1 MARPRLTEQ
10 QKLAKAL
17 AELHQVLGSE
27 QGVVRGKQIKN
38 ATRVLLLER
47 GYLREILKGWY
58 FVSDPLAEPGD
69 TTPFFANYWEYLAS
83 YLTER
88 FGNDYCLT
96 AEHSLLR
103 QAHHNVVPKQVNVM
117 LAVNQSQ
124 IQELA
129 FGHSVALYPGGKSF
143 PAPADQ
149 ESLMGVRCMSAPYCL
164 VMLNP
169 RYFKDYA
176 REVQIVMGKVDDPST
191 IAALV
196 DINAT
201 GVARLVSAYRRIGRN
216 EFAEGILQQLS
227 GLKAQLQW
235 RLMPAGGRDVETKTT
250 LNVDDDPF
258 AGEPVY
264 QLGTPGRSPLYN
276 RIKVLWAQHREAVLA
291 NRPQQSR
298 VEMTTDDYLARVEA
312 IRVEDAYHSLS
323 IERYRVTPE
332 LIRRVAEEQWD
343 PAGNPQDQHQ
353 IDAMAARG
361 YLDAFQLVKENAGQ
375 AFSMKASTPGF
386 AAQLFNERHQ
396 AWFQKLF
403 GPSVDAG
410 ILGRRDLVGYR
421 RHMVFLRGSLHAP
434 PHFDYVRDGMEALR
448 ECLAEETDAFVS
460 AVLGHWLFG
469 FIHPYMDGNGRMAR
483 FTMNLMLASG
493 GYPWTVIHVE
503 DRAAYMAALEKAS
516 VDDEL
521 GTFSNLVAD
530 SVRTSL

>member
-1 MARPRLTEQ
+1 MRNSVARPRLTEQ
-10 QKLAKAL
+10 QKLTKAL
-17 AELHQVLGSE
+17 TELHEVLGSE
-27 QGVVRGKQIKN
+27 RGVVRGKQIKN
-38 ATRVLLLER
+38 ATRLLLLER

-69 TTPFFANYWEYLAS
+69 TTPFYANYWEYLGS
-83 YLTER
+83 YLAER
-88 FGNDYCLT
+88 FGTDYCLT

-103 QAHHNVVPKQVNVM
+103 HAQHNVVPKQVNVM

-124 IQELA
+124 VQELA

-143 PAPADQ
+143 PVSADQ
-149 ESLMGVRCMSAPYCL
+149 ESLMGIRCMSAPYCL

-169 RYFKDYA
+169 RYFKEYA
-176 REVQIVMGKVDDPST
+176 REVQIVMGKVVDPST
-191 IAALV
+191 IAAMV
-196 DINAT
+196 DINAA
-201 GVARLVSAYRRIGRN
+201 GVSRLVSAYRRIGRSA
-216 EFAEGILQQLS
+216 FADDIVKQLAGFKTALNIEG
-227 GLKAQLQW
+227 
-235 RLMPAGGRDVETKTT
+235 
-250 LNVDDDPF
+250 DPF

-264 QLGTPGRSPLYN
+264 QLGVPGRSPLYN
-276 RIKVLWAQHREAVLA
+276 RIKVLWAQHRDSVLA
-291 NRPQQSR
+291 SRPVDVQVKLSSA
-298 VEMTTDDYLARVEA
+298 DYLAHVES

-332 LIRRVAEEQWD
+332 LIRKVEEGMWD
-343 PAGNPQDQHQ
+343 PAGNTQDQRQ

-361 YLDAFQLVKENAGQ
+361 YLDAFQLVKEDAGQ
-375 AFSMKASTPGF
+375 AYSKRSAKSAIAS
-386 AAQLFNERHQ
+386 QLFNDRHQ

-410 ILGRRDLVGYR
+410 ILERRDLVGYR

-448 ECLAEETDAFVS
+448 ECLAEETDAFVR

-493 GYPWTVIHVE
+493 GYPWTVIRVE
-503 DRAAYMAALEKAS
+503 DRATYMAALEKAS
-516 VDDEL
+516 VVDDL
-521 GTFSNLVAD
+521 TTFSKFVAD
-530 SVRTSL
+530 SVRRSL

>member
-17 AELHQVLGSE
+17 TELHQVLGSE

-58 FVSDPLAEPGD
+58 FVSDPLAELGD

-143 PAPADQ
+143 PAPIDQ

-176 REVQIVMGKVDDPST
+176 LEVQIVMGKVVDPST
-191 IAALV
+191 IAAMV
-196 DINAT
+196 DINAA
-201 GVARLVSAYRRIGRN
+201 GVSRLVSAYRRIGRSA
-216 EFAEGILQQLS
+216 FADDIVKQLA
-227 GLKAQLQW
+227 GLKTA
-235 RLMPAGGRDVETKTT
+235 
-250 LNVDDDPF
+250 LNIEGDPF

-264 QLGTPGRSPLYN
+264 QLGAPGRSPLYN
-276 RIKVLWAQHREAVLA
+276 RIKVL
-291 NRPQQSR
+291 
-298 VEMTTDDYLARVEA
+298 
-312 IRVEDAYHSLS
+312 
-323 IERYRVTPE
+323 
-332 LIRRVAEEQWD
+332 
-343 PAGNPQDQHQ
+343 
-353 IDAMAARG
+353 
-361 YLDAFQLVKENAGQ
+361 
-375 AFSMKASTPGF
+375 
-386 AAQLFNERHQ
+386 
-396 AWFQKLF
+396 
-403 GPSVDAG
+403 
-410 ILGRRDLVGYR
+410 
-421 RHMVFLRGSLHAP
+421 
-434 PHFDYVRDGMEALR
+434 
-448 ECLAEETDAFVS
+448 
-460 AVLGHWLFG
+460 
-469 FIHPYMDGNGRMAR
+469 
-483 FTMNLMLASG
+483 
-493 GYPWTVIHVE
+493 
-503 DRAAYMAALEKAS
+503 
-516 VDDEL
+516 
-521 GTFSNLVAD
+521 
-530 SVRTSL
+530 

>member
-17 AELHQVLGSE
+17 TELHSVLGSE

-38 ATRVLLLER
+38 STRLLLLER

-58 FVSDPLAEPGD
+58 FVSDPLAEPRD
-69 TTPFFANYWEYLAS
+69 TTPFYANYWEYLAS

-88 FGNDYCLT
+88 FGTDYCLT

-103 QAHHNVVPKQVNVM
+103 HAQHNVVPKQVNVM

-124 IQELA
+124 AQELA

-143 PAPADQ
+143 PVPADQ
-149 ESLMGVRCMSAPYCL
+149 ESLMGIRCMSAPYCL

-169 RYFKDYA
+169 RYFKEYA
-176 REVQIVMGKVDDPST
+176 REVQIVMGKVVDPST

-196 DINAT
+196 DINAA
-201 GVARLVSAYRRIGRN
+201 GVSRLVSAYRRIGRSD
-216 EFAEGILQQLS
+216 FADEVLKQLS
-227 GLKAQLQW
+227 GLKA
-235 RLMPAGGRDVETKTT
+235 T
-250 LNVDDDPF
+250 LNIEGDPF
-258 AGEPVY
+258 SGEPVV
-264 QLGTPGRSPLYN
+264 QFGAPGRSPLYS

-291 NRPQQSR
+291 SRPLDAR
-298 VEMTTDDYLARVEA
+298 VNLSIDNYLARVEA

-323 IERYRVTPE
+323 IERYRVTLE
-332 LIRRVAEEQWD
+332 LIRKVAEEKWD
-343 PAGNPQDQHQ
+343 PTGNSHEQRQ

-361 YLDAFQLVKENAGQ
+361 YLDAFQLVKEDAGQ
-375 AFSMKASTPGF
+375 AYSKKDSAPVVAS
-386 AAQLFNERHQ
+386 QLFNDRHQ

-410 ILGRRDLVGYR
+410 ILERRDLVGYR

-493 GYPWTVIHVE
+493 GYPWTVIRVE
-503 DRAAYMAALEKAS
+503 DRSTYMAALEKAS
-516 VDDEL
+516 VADDL
-521 GTFSNLVAD
+521 TTFSNFVAD
-530 SVRTSL
+530 SVRRSL

>member
-1 MARPRLTEQ
+1 MWILGEKNEKSNRMARPRLTAQ

-17 AELHQVLGSE
+17 TELHQVLGSE

-69 TTPFFANYWEYLAS
+69 TTPFFANYWGYLAS

-143 PAPADQ
+143 PASTDQ
-149 ESLMGVRCMSAPYCL
+149 EFLMGVRCMSAPYCL

-176 REVQIVMGKVDDPST
+176 REVQIVMGKLDDPGR

-201 GVARLVSAYRRIGRN
+201 GVARLVSAYRRVGRAG
-216 EFAEGILQQLS
+216 FAEDILRQLS
-227 GLKAQLQW
+227 GLK
-235 RLMPAGGRDVETKTT
+235 MT

-264 QLGTPGRSPLYN
+264 QLGTPGKSPLYN
-276 RIKVLWAQHREAVLA
+276 RIKVLWAQHRDAVLA
-291 NRPQQSR
+291 SRPLQSR
-298 VEMTTDDYLARVEA
+298 IEMSTDDYLARVEA

-332 LIRRVAEEQWD
+332 LIRRVAEAKWD
-343 PAGNPQDQHQ
+343 PTGNPQDQRQ

-361 YLDAFQLVKENAGQ
+361 YLDAFQLVKEDAGQ
-375 AFSMKASTPGF
+375 AFAMKASTPGF
-386 AAQLFNERHQ
+386 AARIFGERHQ

-403 GPSVDAG
+403 TPSVDAG
-410 ILGRRDLVGYR
+410 ILERRDLVGYR

-434 PHFDYVRDGMEALR
+434 PHFDSVRDGMEALR

-460 AVLGHWLFG
+460 AVLGQWLFG

-503 DRAAYMAALEKAS
+503 NRAAYMAALEKAS
-516 VDDEL
+516 VDDDL
-521 GTFSNLVAD
+521 VTFSEFIAGA
-530 SVRTSL
+530 VRRSL

>member
-10 QKLAKAL
+10 QKLATAL
-17 AELHQVLGSE
+17 TELHQVLGSE
-27 QGVVRGKQIKN
+27 RGVVRGKQIN
-38 ATRVLLLER
+38 NSARVLLLEK

-58 FVSDPLAEPGD
+58 FVSDPLAAPGD

-88 FGNDYCLT
+88 FGSDYCLT

-103 QAHHNVVPKQVNVM
+103 QAQHNVVPKQVNVM

-129 FGHSVALYPGGKSF
+129 FGHSVALYPGGRSF
-143 PAPADQ
+143 PPL
-149 ESLMGVRCMSAPYCL
+149 EHIETVMGVRCMSAPYCL

-176 REVQIVMGKVDDPST
+176 REIQIAMGKIDDPSA

-196 DINAT
+196 DVNTT
-201 GVARLVSAYRRIGRN
+201 GVARLVAAYRSIGRN
-216 EFAEGILQQLS
+216 EFANDILRQLS
-227 GLKAQLQW
+227 GLRFKL
-235 RLMPAGGRDVETKTT
+235 P
-250 LNVDDDPF
+250 VDENPF
-258 AGEPVY
+258 TDQPVY
-264 QLGTPGRSPLYN
+264 SFATPSRTPLYT
-276 RIKVLWAQHREAVLA
+276 RIRMLWAQHRETVFAARPLHAVLDVS
-291 NRPQQSR
+291 PQ
-298 VEMTTDDYLARVEA
+298 EYLARVEA

-332 LIRRVAEEQWD
+332 LILKVGNGQWD
-343 PAGNPQDQHQ
+343 PLGDPQDHRQ

-361 YLDAFQLVKENAGQ
+361 YLDAFELVKADAGQ
-375 AFSMKASTPGF
+375 VYSAMGSSPALTG
-386 AAQLFNERHQ
+386 QIFNERHQ
-396 AWFQKLF
+396 AWFQSLF

-410 ILGRRDLVGYR
+410 ILQRRDLVGYR
-421 RHMVFLRGSLHAP
+421 RHVVFLRGSRHSP
-434 PHFDYVRDGMEALR
+434 PPFETVRDGMEALR
-448 ECLAEETDAFVS
+448 ECFSAEPDAFVR

-469 FIHPYMDGNGRMAR
+469 FVHPYMDGNGRMAR

-493 GYPWTVIHVE
+493 RYPWTVIRVE

-516 VDDEL
+516 VEDDL
-521 GTFSNLVAD
+521 GTFSAFVARCVD
-530 SVRTSL
+530 AGR

>member
-1 MARPRLTEQ
+1 MARPRLSEQ
-10 QKLAKAL
+10 QKLANAL

-27 QGVVRGKQIKN
+27 RGVVRGKQIKN
-38 ATRVLLLER
+38 TTRVLLLER

-58 FVSDPLAEPGD
+58 FVSDPLAAPGD

-83 YLTER
+83 YLSER
-88 FGNDYCLT
+88 FGSDYCLT

-103 QAHHNVVPKQVNVM
+103 QAHHNVVPKQLNVM
-117 LAVNQSQ
+117 LAVKQSQ

-143 PAPADQ
+143 PPAEDQ
-149 ESLMGVRCMSAPYCL
+149 ETLMGVRCMSAPYCL

-176 REVQIVMGKVDDPST
+176 REVQIVMGKIEDPSA
-191 IAALV
+191 IAAQV
-196 DINAT
+196 DVNAT
-201 GVARLVSAYRRIGRN
+201 GVARLVAAYRRIGRN
-216 EFAEGILQQLS
+216 DFAEDILRQLS

-250 LNVDDDPF
+250 LAVDDDPF

-264 QLGTPGRSPLYN
+264 QLGMPGRSPLYT
-276 RIKVLWAQHREAVLA
+276 RIKVLWAQHRETVLA
-291 NRPQQSR
+291 TRPQQAVMDVSA
-298 VEMTTDDYLARVEA
+298 DAYLARVDA
-312 IRVEDAYHSLS
+312 IRIEDAYHSLS
-323 IERYRVTPE
+323 IERYRVTPD
-332 LIRRVAEEQWD
+332 LIRKVAEEQWN
-343 PAGNPQDQHQ
+343 PVGNPEDQRQ

-361 YLDAFQLVKENAGQ
+361 YLDAFEWVKEDAGQ
-375 AFSMKASTPGF
+375 AFSGKDSTPGL
-386 AAQLFNERHQ
+386 AARLFNERHQ

-410 ILGRRDLVGYR
+410 ILERRDLVGYR
-421 RHMVFLRGSLHAP
+421 RHMVFLRGSLHSP

-448 ECLAEETDAFVS
+448 ECIADEPDAFVR

-469 FIHPYMDGNGRMAR
+469 FVHPYMDGNGRMAR

-493 GYPWTVIHVE
+493 GYPWTVIRVD
-503 DRAAYMAALEKAS
+503 DRSAYMAALEKAS
-516 VDDEL
+516 VADDL
-521 GTFSNLVAD
+521 ATFSAFVAGC
-530 SVRTSL
+530 VRASL

>member
-17 AELHQVLGSE
+17 TELHQVLGAE

-88 FGNDYCLT
+88 FGNNYCLT

-103 QAHHNVVPKQVNVM
+103 QAHHNVIPKQVNVM

-149 ESLMGVRCMSAPYCL
+149 ETLMGVRCMSAPYCL

-176 REVQIVMGKVDDPST
+176 REVQIVMGKLGDPST

-216 EFAEGILQQLS
+216 EFAEGILRQLT
-227 GLKAQLQW
+227 GL
-235 RLMPAGGRDVETKTT
+235 KTT
-250 LNVDDDPF
+250 LNIDDDPF

-291 NRPQQSR
+291 TRPLQAR
-298 VEMTTDDYLARVEA
+298 VEMPIDDYLARVEA

-343 PAGNPQDQHQ
+343 PAGNPQDQRQ

-361 YLDAFQLVKENAGQ
+361 YLDAFQLIKEDAGQ
-375 AFSMKASTPGF
+375 AFSMKASTPGSSALN
-386 AAQLFNERHQ
+386 AARLFNERHQ

-410 ILGRRDLVGYR
+410 IIERRDLVGYR
-421 RHMVFLRGSLHAP
+421 RHIVFLRGSLHAP

-448 ECLAEETDAFVS
+448 ECLAAEPDAFVS

-503 DRAAYMAALEKAS
+503 DRATYMAALEKAS
-516 VDDEL
+516 VDDDP
-521 GTFSNLVAD
+521 GTFSTFVAD
-530 SVRTSL
+530 CVRASL

>member
-1 MARPRLTEQ
+1 MARPRVTEQ
-10 QKLAKAL
+10 QKLVNAL
-17 AELHQVLGSE
+17 TELHQVLGAE
-27 QGVVRGKQIKN
+27 CGVVRGKQIRN
-38 ATRVLLLER
+38 AARVLLLEK

-58 FVSDPLAEPGD
+58 FVSDPLAAPGD
-69 TTPFFANYWEYLAS
+69 TAPFFANYWEYLGS
-83 YLTER
+83 YLSER
-88 FGNDYCLT
+88 FGNAYCLT

-103 QAHHNVVPKQVNVM
+103 QALHNVVPRQVNVM

-143 PAPADQ
+143 PAPEYQ
-149 ESLMGVRCMSAPYCL
+149 EIVMGVCCMSAPYCL
-164 VMLNP
+164 AMLNP

-176 REVQIVMGKVDDPST
+176 REVQIVMGKIDDPSA

-196 DINAT
+196 DVNAT

-216 EFAEGILQQLS
+216 EFAEGILRQLS
-227 GLKAQLQW
+227 GLKTNL
-235 RLMPAGGRDVETKTT
+235 PAG
-250 LNVDDDPF
+250 DDPF
-258 AGEPVY
+258 VDEPVY
-264 QLGTPGRSPLYN
+264 LLGTPGRSPLYT
-276 RIKVLWAQHREAVLA
+276 RIKMLWAQHRETVLA
-291 NRPQQSR
+291 IRPQQAVMAVSA
-298 VEMTTDDYLARVEA
+298 EDYLARVEA

-323 IERYRVTPE
+323 IERYRVTHE
-332 LIRRVAEEQWD
+332 LIRKVAEGQWD
-343 PAGNPQDQHQ
+343 PSGNPQDQRP

-361 YLDAFQLVKENAGQ
+361 YLDAFELVKEDSGQ
-375 AFSMKASTPGF
+375 VFSGRESTPGL
-386 AAQLFNERHQ
+386 ASRLFNERHQ

-410 ILGRRDLVGYR
+410 IVERRDLVGYR

-448 ECLAEETDAFVS
+448 ECFAEEPDAFVR

-493 GYPWTVIHVE
+493 GYPWTVIRVD

-516 VDDEL
+516 VEDDL
-521 GTFSNLVAD
+521 STFSAFVAGCV
-530 SVRTSL
+530 SAG

>member
-17 AELHQVLGSE
+17 TELHAVLGSE

-38 ATRVLLLER
+38 STRLLLLER
-47 GYLREILKGWY
+47 SYLREILKGWY

-69 TTPFFANYWEYLAS
+69 TTPFYANYWEYLAS

-88 FGNDYCLT
+88 FGTDYCLT

-103 QAHHNVVPKQVNVM
+103 HAQHNVVPKQVNVM

-124 IQELA
+124 AQELA

-143 PAPADQ
+143 PVPADQ
-149 ESLMGVRCMSAPYCL
+149 ESLMGIRCMSAPYCL

-169 RYFKDYA
+169 RYFKEYA
-176 REVQIVMGKVDDPST
+176 REVQIVMGKVVDPST

-196 DINAT
+196 DINAA
-201 GVARLVSAYRRIGRN
+201 GVSRLVSAYRRIGRSD
-216 EFAEGILQQLS
+216 FADEVLKQLS
-227 GLKAQLQW
+227 GLKA
-235 RLMPAGGRDVETKTT
+235 T
-250 LNVDDDPF
+250 LNIEGDPF
-258 AGEPVY
+258 SGEPVV
-264 QLGTPGRSPLYN
+264 QFGAPGRSPLYS

-291 NRPQQSR
+291 SRPLDAR
-298 VEMTTDDYLARVEA
+298 VNLSIDNYLARVEA

-323 IERYRVTPE
+323 IERYRVTLE
-332 LIRRVAEEQWD
+332 LIRKVAEEKWD
-343 PAGNPQDQHQ
+343 PTGNSHEQRQ

-361 YLDAFQLVKENAGQ
+361 YLDAFQLVKEDAGQ
-375 AFSMKASTPGF
+375 AYSKKDSAPVVAS
-386 AAQLFNERHQ
+386 QLFNDRHQ

-410 ILGRRDLVGYR
+410 ILERRDLVGYR

-493 GYPWTVIHVE
+493 GYPWTVIRVE
-503 DRAAYMAALEKAS
+503 DRATYMAALEKAS
-516 VDDEL
+516 VADDL
-521 GTFSNLVAD
+521 TMFSNFVAD
-530 SVRTSL
+530 SVRRSL

>member
-17 AELHQVLGSE
+17 TELHAVLGSE

-38 ATRVLLLER
+38 STRLLLLER

-69 TTPFFANYWEYLAS
+69 TTPFYANYWEYLAS

-88 FGNDYCLT
+88 FGTDYCLT

-103 QAHHNVVPKQVNVM
+103 HAQHNVVPKQVNVM

-124 IQELA
+124 AQELA

-143 PAPADQ
+143 PVPADQ
-149 ESLMGVRCMSAPYCL
+149 ESLMGIRCMSAPYCL

-169 RYFKDYA
+169 RYFKEYA
-176 REVQIVMGKVDDPST
+176 REVQIVMGKVVDPST

-196 DINAT
+196 DINAA
-201 GVARLVSAYRRIGRN
+201 GVSRLVSAYRRIGRSD
-216 EFAEGILQQLS
+216 FADEVLKQLS
-227 GLKAQLQW
+227 GLKA
-235 RLMPAGGRDVETKTT
+235 T
-250 LNVDDDPF
+250 LNIEGDPF
-258 AGEPVY
+258 SGEPVV
-264 QLGTPGRSPLYN
+264 QFGAPGRSPLYS

-291 NRPQQSR
+291 SRPLDAR
-298 VEMTTDDYLARVEA
+298 VNLSIDNYLARVEA

-323 IERYRVTPE
+323 IERYRVTLE
-332 LIRRVAEEQWD
+332 LIRKVAEEKWD
-343 PAGNPQDQHQ
+343 PTGNSHEQRQ

-361 YLDAFQLVKENAGQ
+361 YLDAFQLVKEDAGQ
-375 AFSMKASTPGF
+375 AYSKKDSAPVVAS
-386 AAQLFNERHQ
+386 QLFNDRHQ

-410 ILGRRDLVGYR
+410 ILERRDLVGYR

-493 GYPWTVIHVE
+493 GYPWTVIRVE
-503 DRAAYMAALEKAS
+503 DRSTYMAALEKAS
-516 VDDEL
+516 VADDL
-521 GTFSNLVAD
+521 TTFSNFVAD
-530 SVRTSL
+530 SVRRSL

>member
-17 AELHQVLGSE
+17 TELHSVLGSE

-38 ATRVLLLER
+38 STRLLLLER

-69 TTPFFANYWEYLAS
+69 TTPFYANYWEYLAS

-88 FGNDYCLT
+88 FGTDYCLT

-103 QAHHNVVPKQVNVM
+103 HAQHNVVPKQVNVM

-124 IQELA
+124 AQELA

-143 PAPADQ
+143 PVPADQ
-149 ESLMGVRCMSAPYCL
+149 ESLMGIRCMSAPYCL

-169 RYFKDYA
+169 RYFKEYA
-176 REVQIVMGKVDDPST
+176 REVQIVMGKVVDPST

-196 DINAT
+196 DINAA
-201 GVARLVSAYRRIGRN
+201 GVSRLVSAYRRIGRSD
-216 EFAEGILQQLS
+216 FADEVLKQLS
-227 GLKAQLQW
+227 GLKA
-235 RLMPAGGRDVETKTT
+235 T
-250 LNVDDDPF
+250 LNIEGDPF
-258 AGEPVY
+258 SGEPVV
-264 QLGTPGRSPLYN
+264 QFGAPGRSPLYS

-291 NRPQQSR
+291 SRPLDAR
-298 VEMTTDDYLARVEA
+298 VNLSIDNYLARVEA

-323 IERYRVTPE
+323 IERYRVTLE
-332 LIRRVAEEQWD
+332 LIRKVAEEKWD
-343 PAGNPQDQHQ
+343 PTGNSHEQRQ

-361 YLDAFQLVKENAGQ
+361 YLDAFQLVKEDAGQ
-375 AFSMKASTPGF
+375 AYSKKDSAPVVAS
-386 AAQLFNERHQ
+386 QLFNDRHQ

-410 ILGRRDLVGYR
+410 ILERRDLVGYR

-493 GYPWTVIHVE
+493 GYPWTVIRVE
-503 DRAAYMAALEKAS
+503 DRSTYMAALEKAS
-516 VDDEL
+516 VADDL
-521 GTFSNLVAD
+521 TTFSNFVAD
-530 SVRTSL
+530 SVRRSL

>member
-17 AELHQVLGSE
+17 TELHSVLGSE

-38 ATRVLLLER
+38 STRLLLLER

-69 TTPFFANYWEYLAS
+69 TTPFYANYWEYLAS

-88 FGNDYCLT
+88 FGTDYCLT

-103 QAHHNVVPKQVNVM
+103 HAQHNVVPKQVNVM

-124 IQELA
+124 AQELA

-143 PAPADQ
+143 PVPADQ
-149 ESLMGVRCMSAPYCL
+149 ESLMGIRCMSAPYCL

-169 RYFKDYA
+169 RYFKEYA
-176 REVQIVMGKVDDPST
+176 REVQIVMGKVVDPST

-196 DINAT
+196 DINAA
-201 GVARLVSAYRRIGRN
+201 GVSRLVSAYRRIGRSD
-216 EFAEGILQQLS
+216 FADEVLKQLA
-227 GLKAQLQW
+227 GLKA
-235 RLMPAGGRDVETKTT
+235 T
-250 LNVDDDPF
+250 LNREGDPF
-258 AGEPVY
+258 SGEPVV
-264 QLGTPGRSPLYN
+264 QFGAPGRSPLYS

-291 NRPQQSR
+291 SRPLDAR
-298 VEMTTDDYLARVEA
+298 VNLSIDNYLARVEA

-323 IERYRVTPE
+323 IERYRVTLE
-332 LIRRVAEEQWD
+332 LIRKVAEEKWD
-343 PAGNPQDQHQ
+343 PTGNSHEQRQ

-361 YLDAFQLVKENAGQ
+361 YLDAFQLVKEDAGQ
-375 AFSMKASTPGF
+375 AYSKKDSAPVVAS
-386 AAQLFNERHQ
+386 QLFNDRHQ

-410 ILGRRDLVGYR
+410 ILERRDLVGYR

-493 GYPWTVIHVE
+493 GYPWTVIRVE
-503 DRAAYMAALEKAS
+503 DRAPYMAALEKAS
-516 VDDEL
+516 VADDL
-521 GTFSNLVAD
+521 TTFSNFVAD
-530 SVRTSL
+530 SVRRSL

>member
-1 MARPRLTEQ
+1 MARPKLSEQ

-17 AELHQVLGSE
+17 TELHRVLGSE
-27 QGVVRGKQIKN
+27 RGVVRGKQIRN
-38 ATRVLLLER
+38 AARVLLLER

-58 FVSDPLAEPGD
+58 FVSDPLAALGD
-69 TTPFFANYWEYLAS
+69 TTPFFANYWEYLSS
-83 YLTER
+83 YLSER
-88 FGNDYCLT
+88 FGRDYCLT

-103 QAHHNVVPKQVNVM
+103 QAHHNVVPRQLNVM

-143 PAPADQ
+143 PAPAEQ
-149 ESLMGVRCMSAPYCL
+149 ETLMGVRCMSAPYCL

-176 REVQIVMGKVDDPST
+176 REVQIVMGKIEDPGA

-196 DINAT
+196 DVNAA
-201 GVARLVSAYRRIGRN
+201 GVARLVAAYRRIGRAD
-216 EFAEGILQQLS
+216 FADGILRQLS
-227 GLKAQLQW
+227 GLK
-235 RLMPAGGRDVETKTT
+235 TT
-250 LNVDDDPF
+250 LAVVDDPF

-264 QLGTPGRSPLYN
+264 QLGTPGRSPLYT
-276 RIKVLWAQHREAVLA
+276 RIKVLWAQHRKAVLA
-291 NRPQQSR
+291 TRPQQAVMDVSA
-298 VEMTTDDYLARVEA
+298 DAYLARVEA
-312 IRVEDAYHSLS
+312 IRIEDAYHSLS
-323 IERYRVTPE
+323 IERYRVTPD
-332 LIRRVAEEQWD
+332 LIRKVAQAQWD
-343 PAGNPQDQHQ
+343 PVGNPEDQRQ

-361 YLDAFQLVKENAGQ
+361 YLDAFALVKEDAGQ
-375 AFSMKASTPGF
+375 VFSGRDSIPGL
-386 AAQLFNERHQ
+386 AARLFNERHQ

-410 ILGRRDLVGYR
+410 ILERRDLVGYR
-421 RHMVFLRGSLHAP
+421 RHMVFLRGSLHSP

-448 ECLAEETDAFVS
+448 ECFVGEPDAFVR

-469 FIHPYMDGNGRMAR
+469 FVHPYMDGNGRMAR

-493 GYPWTVIHVE
+493 GYPWTVIRVD

-516 VDDEL
+516 VEDDL
-521 GTFSNLVAD
+521 STFSAFVAGC
-530 SVRTSL
+530 VGAGRR

>member
-1 MARPRLTEQ
+1 MRIPVARPRLTEQ

-17 AELHQVLGSE
+17 TELHSVLGSE

-38 ATRVLLLER
+38 STRLLLLER

-58 FVSDPLAEPGD
+58 FVSDPLAEPRD
-69 TTPFFANYWEYLAS
+69 TTPFYANYWEYLAS

-88 FGNDYCLT
+88 FGTDYCLT

-103 QAHHNVVPKQVNVM
+103 HAQHNVVPKQVNVM

-124 IQELA
+124 AQELA

-143 PAPADQ
+143 PVPADQ
-149 ESLMGVRCMSAPYCL
+149 ESLMGIRCMSAPYCL

-169 RYFKDYA
+169 RYFKEYA
-176 REVQIVMGKVDDPST
+176 REVQIVMGKVVDPST

-196 DINAT
+196 DINAA
-201 GVARLVSAYRRIGRN
+201 GVSRLVSAYRRIGRSD
-216 EFAEGILQQLS
+216 FADEVLKQLS
-227 GLKAQLQW
+227 GLKA
-235 RLMPAGGRDVETKTT
+235 T
-250 LNVDDDPF
+250 LNIEGDPF
-258 AGEPVY
+258 SGEPVV
-264 QLGTPGRSPLYN
+264 QFGAPGRSPLYS

-291 NRPQQSR
+291 SRPLDAR
-298 VEMTTDDYLARVEA
+298 VNLSIDNYLARVEA

-323 IERYRVTPE
+323 IERYRVTLE
-332 LIRRVAEEQWD
+332 LIRKVAEEKWD
-343 PAGNPQDQHQ
+343 PTGNSHEQRQ

-361 YLDAFQLVKENAGQ
+361 YLDAFQLVKEDAGQ
-375 AFSMKASTPGF
+375 AYSKKDSAPVVAS
-386 AAQLFNERHQ
+386 QLFNDRHQ

-410 ILGRRDLVGYR
+410 ILERRDLVGYR

-493 GYPWTVIHVE
+493 GYPWTVIRVE
-503 DRAAYMAALEKAS
+503 DRSTYMAALEKAS
-516 VDDEL
+516 VADDL
-521 GTFSNLVAD
+521 TTFSNFVAD
-530 SVRTSL
+530 SVRRSL

>member
-1 MARPRLTEQ
+1 MARPRLTEP

-17 AELHQVLGSE
+17 TELHQVLGSE
-27 QGVVRGKQIKN
+27 RGVVRGNQLRN
-38 ATRVLLLER
+38 AVRVLLLER

-58 FVSDPLAEPGD
+58 FVSDPLAAPGD

-83 YLTER
+83 YLSER

-103 QAHHNVVPKQVNVM
+103 QAHHNVVPKQLNVM

-143 PAPADQ
+143 PAPEYQ
-149 ESLMGVRCMSAPYCL
+149 EMVMGVRCMAASYCL

-169 RYFKDYA
+169 RYFRDHA
-176 REVQIVMGKVDDPST
+176 REVQIVMGKIDDPSA

-196 DINAT
+196 DINTA
-201 GVARLVSAYRRIGRN
+201 GVARLVSAYRRIGSN
-216 EFAEGILQQLS
+216 EFAEAILRQLS
-227 GLKAQLQW
+227 GLKTNL
-235 RLMPAGGRDVETKTT
+235 P
-250 LNVDDDPF
+250 VDDNPF
-258 AGEPVY
+258 ADEPVY
-264 QLGTPGRSPLYN
+264 QLGTPGRSPLYT
-276 RIKVLWAQHREAVLA
+276 RIKVLWAQHRETVLA
-291 NRPQQSR
+291 TRPQQALMAISA
-298 VEMTTDDYLARVEA
+298 EEYLARVDA
-312 IRVEDAYHSLS
+312 VRVEDAYHSLS

-332 LIRRVAEEQWD
+332 LIRKVAEGHWD
-343 PAGNPQDQHQ
+343 PLGNPQDQHQ

-361 YLDAFQLVKENAGQ
+361 YLDAFELVKEDAGVL
-375 AFSMKASTPGF
+375 FSGQDSASR
-386 AAQLFNERHQ
+386 LFNDRHQ

-403 GPSVDAG
+403 GPAVDAS
-410 ILGRRDLVGYR
+410 ILKRRDLVGYR
-421 RHMVFLRGSLHAP
+421 RQMVFLRGSLHSP

-448 ECLAEETDAFVS
+448 ECFEEESDAFVR

-493 GYPWTVIHVE
+493 GYPWTVIRVD

-516 VDDEL
+516 VEDDPSI
-521 GTFSNLVAD
+521 FSAFVAEC
-530 SVRTSL
+530 VRASLKENS

>member
-1 MARPRLTEQ
+1 MARPRFTEQ

-17 AELHQVLGSE
+17 TELHQVLGSE
-27 QGVVRGKQIKN
+27 RGVVRGNQIRN
-38 ATRVLLLER
+38 AARVLLLEK

-58 FVSDPLAEPGD
+58 FVSDPLAAPGD

-83 YLTER
+83 YLSER
-88 FGNDYCLT
+88 FGSDYCLT

-103 QAHHNVVPKQVNVM
+103 QAQYNVVPRQVNVM

-143 PAPADQ
+143 PAPEYQ
-149 ESLMGVRCMSAPYCL
+149 ETVMGVRCMSAPYCL

-176 REVQIVMGKVDDPST
+176 REVQITMGKIDDPGA
-191 IAALV
+191 IAALIDV
-196 DINAT
+196 NAT

-216 EFAEGILQQLS
+216 EFAEGILRQLS
-227 GLKAQLQW
+227 GLKTNL
-235 RLMPAGGRDVETKTT
+235 P
-250 LNVDDDPF
+250 VDDNPF
-258 AGEPVY
+258 ADEPVY
-264 QLGTPGRSPLYN
+264 QLGTPARSPLYT
-276 RIKVLWAQHREAVLA
+276 RIKVLWAQHRETVFAI
-291 NRPQQSR
+291 RPQQAVMDISA
-298 VEMTTDDYLARVEA
+298 EDYLARVEA

-332 LIRRVAEEQWD
+332 LIRKVAEGQWD
-343 PAGNPQDQHQ
+343 PSGNPQDLRQ

-361 YLDAFQLVKENAGQ
+361 YLDAFELVKEDAGQ
-375 AFSMKASTPGF
+375 LFSGRKSTPDL
-386 AAQLFNERHQ
+386 ASRIFNRRHQ

-410 ILGRRDLVGYR
+410 ILERRDLMGYR

-434 PHFDYVRDGMEALR
+434 PHFDYVLDGMAALC
-448 ECLAEETDAFVS
+448 ECFEEEPDAFVR

-469 FIHPYMDGNGRMAR
+469 FVHPYMDGNGRMAR

-493 GYPWTVIHVE
+493 GYPWTVIRVD
-503 DRAAYMAALEKAS
+503 DRASYMEALEKAS
-516 VDDEL
+516 VEDDL
-521 GTFSNLVAD
+521 STFSAFVAGCV
-530 SVRTSL
+530 SASL

>member
-1 MARPRLTEQ
+1 MRIPVARPRLTEQ

-17 AELHQVLGSE
+17 TELHAVLGSE

-38 ATRVLLLER
+38 STRLLLLER
-47 GYLREILKGWY
+47 SYLREILKGWY

-69 TTPFFANYWEYLAS
+69 TTPFYANYWEYLAS

-88 FGNDYCLT
+88 FGTDYCLT

-103 QAHHNVVPKQVNVM
+103 HAQHNVVPKQVNVM

-124 IQELA
+124 AQELA

-143 PAPADQ
+143 PVPADQ
-149 ESLMGVRCMSAPYCL
+149 ESLMGIRCMSAPYCL

-169 RYFKDYA
+169 RYFKEYA
-176 REVQIVMGKVDDPST
+176 REVQIVMGKVVDPST

-196 DINAT
+196 DINAA
-201 GVARLVSAYRRIGRN
+201 GVSRLVWAYRRIGCSD
-216 EFAEGILQQLS
+216 FADEVLKQLS
-227 GLKAQLQW
+227 GLKA
-235 RLMPAGGRDVETKTT
+235 T
-250 LNVDDDPF
+250 LNIEGDPF
-258 AGEPVY
+258 SGEPVV
-264 QLGTPGRSPLYN
+264 QFGAPGRSPLYS

-291 NRPQQSR
+291 SRPMDAR
-298 VEMTTDDYLARVEA
+298 VNLSIDNYLARVEA

-323 IERYRVTPE
+323 IERYRVTLE
-332 LIRRVAEEQWD
+332 LIRKVAEEKWD
-343 PAGNPQDQHQ
+343 PAGNSHEQRQ

-361 YLDAFQLVKENAGQ
+361 YLDAFQLVKEDAGQ
-375 AFSMKASTPGF
+375 AYSKKDSAPAVAS
-386 AAQLFNERHQ
+386 QLFNDRHQ

-410 ILGRRDLVGYR
+410 ILERRNLVGYR

-493 GYPWTVIHVE
+493 GYPWTVIRVE
-503 DRAAYMAALEKAS
+503 DRATYMAALEKAS
-516 VDDEL
+516 VADDL
-521 GTFSNLVAD
+521 TMFSNFVAD
-530 SVRTSL
+530 SVRRSL

>member
-17 AELHQVLGSE
+17 TELHSVLGSE

-38 ATRVLLLER
+38 STRLLLLER

-58 FVSDPLAEPGD
+58 FVSDPLTEPGD
-69 TTPFFANYWEYLAS
+69 TTPFYANYWEYLAS

-88 FGNDYCLT
+88 FGTDYCLT

-103 QAHHNVVPKQVNVM
+103 HGQHNVVPKQVNVM

-124 IQELA
+124 AQELA

-143 PAPADQ
+143 PVPADQ
-149 ESLMGVRCMSAPYCL
+149 ESLMGIRCMSAPYCL

-169 RYFKDYA
+169 RYFKEYA
-176 REVQIVMGKVDDPST
+176 REVQIVMGKVVDPST

-196 DINAT
+196 DINAA
-201 GVARLVSAYRRIGRN
+201 GVSRLVSAYRRIGRSD
-216 EFAEGILQQLS
+216 FADEVLKQLS
-227 GLKAQLQW
+227 GLKA
-235 RLMPAGGRDVETKTT
+235 T
-250 LNVDDDPF
+250 LNIEGDPF
-258 AGEPVY
+258 SGEPVV
-264 QLGTPGRSPLYN
+264 QFGAPGRSPLYS

-291 NRPQQSR
+291 SRPLDAR
-298 VEMTTDDYLARVEA
+298 VNLSIDNYLARVEA

-323 IERYRVTPE
+323 IERYRVTLE
-332 LIRRVAEEQWD
+332 LIRKVAEEKWD
-343 PAGNPQDQHQ
+343 PTGNSHEQRQ

-361 YLDAFQLVKENAGQ
+361 YLDAFQLVKEDAGQ
-375 AFSMKASTPGF
+375 AYSKKDSAPVVAS
-386 AAQLFNERHQ
+386 QLFNDRHQ

-410 ILGRRDLVGYR
+410 ILERRDLVGYR

-493 GYPWTVIHVE
+493 GYPWTVIRVE
-503 DRAAYMAALEKAS
+503 DRSTYMAALEKAS
-516 VDDEL
+516 VADDL
-521 GTFSNLVAD
+521 TTFSNFVAD
-530 SVRTSL
+530 SVRRSL

>member
-1 MARPRLTEQ
+1 L
-10 QKLAKAL
+10 
-17 AELHQVLGSE
+17 
-27 QGVVRGKQIKN
+27 
-38 ATRVLLLER
+38 LLLER

-69 TTPFFANYWEYLAS
+69 TTPFYANYWEYLAS

-88 FGNDYCLT
+88 FGTDYCLT

-103 QAHHNVVPKQVNVM
+103 HAQHNVVPKQVNVM

-124 IQELA
+124 AQELA

-143 PAPADQ
+143 PVPADQ
-149 ESLMGVRCMSAPYCL
+149 ESLMGIRCMSAPYCL

-169 RYFKDYA
+169 RYFKEYA
-176 REVQIVMGKVDDPST
+176 REVQIVMGKVVDPST

-196 DINAT
+196 DINAA
-201 GVARLVSAYRRIGRN
+201 GVSRLVSAYRRIGRSD
-216 EFAEGILQQLS
+216 FADEVLKQLS
-227 GLKAQLQW
+227 GLKA
-235 RLMPAGGRDVETKTT
+235 T
-250 LNVDDDPF
+250 LNIEGDPF
-258 AGEPVY
+258 SGEPVV
-264 QLGTPGRSPLYN
+264 QFGAPGRSPLYS

-291 NRPQQSR
+291 SRPLDAR
-298 VEMTTDDYLARVEA
+298 VNLSIDNYLARVEA

-323 IERYRVTPE
+323 IERYRVTLE
-332 LIRRVAEEQWD
+332 LIRKVAEEKWD
-343 PAGNPQDQHQ
+343 PTGNSHEQRQ

-361 YLDAFQLVKENAGQ
+361 YLDAFQLVKEDAGQ
-375 AFSMKASTPGF
+375 AYSKKDSAPVVAS
-386 AAQLFNERHQ
+386 QLFNDRHQ

-410 ILGRRDLVGYR
+410 ILERRDLVGYR

-493 GYPWTVIHVE
+493 GYPWTVIRVE
-503 DRAAYMAALEKAS
+503 DRSTYMAALEKAS
-516 VDDEL
+516 VADDL
-521 GTFSNLVAD
+521 TTFSNFVAD
-530 SVRTSL
+530 SVRRSL

>member
-10 QKLAKAL
+10 QQLAKAL
-17 AELHQVLGSE
+17 TELHQVLGSE

-83 YLTER
+83 YLSER

-129 FGHSVALYPGGKSF
+129 FGHTVALYPGGKSF

-176 REVQIVMGKVDDPST
+176 REVQIVMGKVEDPSA

-196 DINAT
+196 DINAA
-201 GVARLVSAYRRIGRN
+201 GVGRLVSAYRRIGRT
-216 EFAEGILQQLS
+216 EFAEGILRQLS
-227 GLKAQLQW
+227 GLKAS
-235 RLMPAGGRDVETKTT
+235 
-250 LNVDDDPF
+250 LNVDEDPF

-264 QLGTPGRSPLYN
+264 QLGTPGKSPLYN
-276 RIKVLWAQHREAVLA
+276 RIKVLWAQHRDTVLA
-291 NRPQQSR
+291 HRPLQSKI
-298 VEMTTDDYLARVEA
+298 EMSTEAYLARVEA

-332 LIRRVAEEQWD
+332 LIRRVAEEHWD
-343 PAGNPQDQHQ
+343 PAGNLQDQRQ
-353 IDAMAARG
+353 VDAMAARG
-361 YLDAFQLVKENAGQ
+361 YLDAFQLVKEDAGQ
-375 AFSMKASTPGF
+375 AFSEKASPGF
-386 AAQLFNERHQ
+386 AAKLFNERHQ

-410 ILGRRDLVGYR
+410 ILERRDLVGYR

-448 ECLAEETDAFVS
+448 ECLAEEPDAFVG

-493 GYPWTVIHVE
+493 GYPWSVIHVE

-516 VDDEL
+516 VDDDLE
-521 GTFSNLVAD
+521 TFSNFVAC
-530 SVRTSL
+530 SVRAIL

>member
-1 MARPRLTEQ
+1 MARPRVTEQ
-10 QKLAKAL
+10 QKLANAL
-17 AELHQVLGSE
+17 TELHQVLGAE
-27 QGVVRGKQIKN
+27 RGVVRGKQIRN
-38 ATRVLLLER
+38 AARVLLLEK

-58 FVSDPLAEPGD
+58 FVSDPLAAPGD
-69 TTPFFANYWEYLAS
+69 TTPFFANYWEYLGS
-83 YLTER
+83 YLSER
-88 FGNDYCLT
+88 FGGDYCLT

-103 QAHHNVVPKQVNVM
+103 QAQHNVVPRQVNVM

-143 PAPADQ
+143 PALEYQ
-149 ESLMGVRCMSAPYCL
+149 EIVMGVRCMSAPYCL

-176 REVQIVMGKVDDPST
+176 REVQIVMGKIDDPSA

-196 DINAT
+196 DVNVT
-201 GVARLVSAYRRIGRN
+201 GVARLVAAYRRIGRN
-216 EFAEGILQQLS
+216 EFAEGVLRQLS
-227 GLKAQLQW
+227 GLKTNL
-235 RLMPAGGRDVETKTT
+235 PAG
-250 LNVDDDPF
+250 DDPF
-258 AGEPVY
+258 ADEPVY
-264 QLGTPGRSPLYN
+264 LLGTPVRSPLYT
-276 RIKVLWAQHREAVLA
+276 RIKMLWLQHRETVLA
-291 NRPQQSR
+291 IRPQQAVMAISA
-298 VEMTTDDYLARVEA
+298 EDYLARVEA

-332 LIRRVAEEQWD
+332 LIRKVAEGQWD
-343 PAGNPQDQHQ
+343 PSGNPQDQRQ

-361 YLDAFQLVKENAGQ
+361 YLDAFELVKEDSGQVFAGRESSPSQ
-375 AFSMKASTPGF
+375 ASR
-386 AAQLFNERHQ
+386 LFNERHQ
-396 AWFQKLF
+396 SWFQKLF

-410 ILGRRDLVGYR
+410 ILERRDLVGYR

-448 ECLAEETDAFVS
+448 ECFAEEPDAFVR

-493 GYPWTVIHVE
+493 GYPWTVIRVD
-503 DRAAYMAALEKAS
+503 DRATYMAALEKAS
-516 VDDEL
+516 VEDDL
-521 GTFSNLVAD
+521 STFSTFVAGCV
-530 SVRTSL
+530 SAG